1 MFLAEFGLKLIYFK
15 LRFFHSVVQEVIGEV
30 NETETFKEIGFDPN
44 FSHKYQP
51 FDL

>member
-1 MFLAEFGLKLIYFK
+1 MFLVDFGLKLIYFK
-15 LRFFHSVVQEVIGEV
+15 LRFFRSVVQEVIRKV
-30 NETETFKEIGFDPN
+30 KETETFKEIGFDLN